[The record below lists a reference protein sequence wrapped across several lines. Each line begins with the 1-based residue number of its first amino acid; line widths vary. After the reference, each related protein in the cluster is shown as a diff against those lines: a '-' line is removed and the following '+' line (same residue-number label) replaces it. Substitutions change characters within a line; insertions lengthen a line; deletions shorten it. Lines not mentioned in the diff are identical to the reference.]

1 MGSRRTILNLEELGQ
16 RILPSLSPVN
26 PVMVTEWANRN
37 AMGADHSQHALAG
50 NGSGTYTASHLWAA
64 IDPPVAPHGYAT
76 PMHVIVGD
84 IGVHYDFTGTADL
97 ARLGHVTVTGSALSL
112 GNILT
117 GHASGTLV
125 FTNARGS
132 VTVELTGPSQP
143 GFAPLPTQFTYTV
156 VSGTG
161 AYQRLQD
168 HGSLTLLLTPQAVT
182 PLPGALPAGFQGTFT
197 LTIAGGSKP
206 PKIQSG
212 IDGAALIDRGLPTI
226 YPGEPTSMPLAGA
239 VISIEPAGGG
249 AEVAR
254 VTADA
259 NGLFT
264 IALPPGQYLL
274 VPQPPTPGSPY
285 PRAGAQTVVVKAGQ
299 YAQVTVMYDSGIRY
313 AVAGQPSA

>member
-1 MGSRRTILNLEELGQ
+1 MGIRRTILNVEELGQ

-26 PVMVTEWANRN
+26 PVMVTEWANRH
-37 AMGADHSQHALAG
+37 AMGGDHSQHALTG

-64 IDPPVAPHGYAT
+64 IEPPVAPHGYAT

-84 IGVHYDFTGTADL
+84 IGVNYSFTGAADL
-97 ARLGHVTVTGSALSL
+97 ARLGHVTVSGSALSL
-112 GNILT
+112 GNIQT

-125 FTNARGS
+125 FTNAHGS

-143 GFAPLPTQFTYTV
+143 GFAPLPTQFAYTV

-161 AYQRLQD
+161 AYQHLQD
-168 HGSLTLLLTPQAVT
+168 HGSLTLILAPQAVT

-206 PKIQSG
+206 KVQSG

-226 YPGEPTSMPLAGA
+226 YPGEPTTMPLPGA
-239 VISIEPAGGG
+239 VISIEREAG

-264 IALPPGQYLL
+264 VALPPGQYRL
-274 VPQPPTPGSPY
+274 VPLPPNPGSPY

-299 YAQVTVMYDSGIRY
+299 YAQVTIMYDSGVRY
-313 AVAGQPSA
+313 PVAGQPSA